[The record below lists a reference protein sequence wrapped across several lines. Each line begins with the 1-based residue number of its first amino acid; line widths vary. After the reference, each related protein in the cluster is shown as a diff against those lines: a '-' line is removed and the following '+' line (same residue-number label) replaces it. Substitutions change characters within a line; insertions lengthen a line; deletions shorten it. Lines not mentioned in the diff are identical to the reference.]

1 MQTCNAFCAVPL
13 PAPYADPCAIRPR
26 PGGISRFVMLAC
38 DLAPETLANPVAL
51 QAAITACKIRMSPEV
66 VGQKPQGSFEKKRL
80 SSCRPE
86 QIVAGEK
93 TITFRD
99 YTTDAAGQFRDFD
112 FWNTLLLN
120 PSRYLLGWLT
130 CDGVFYGFVPFT
142 LEVDEVIEDTRNG
155 QAYKEGTFT
164 IEHLGLIK
172 PTPMPPGALDLL
184 MQQLNSSCTTDNSDP
199 ELPPSFAITTV
210 TPGAEPG
217 SYLLGIPPSAV
228 GACAGPFSVALF
240 NPSNTAERPASLDV
254 FMLSASTVA
263 TPADAISVLVLGVSS
278 RPSVSFWLMGCDTE
292 VLLSLDTSLLT

>member
-38 DLAPETLANPVAL
+38 DVAPETLANPTAL
-51 QAAITACKIRMSPEV
+51 QAAIAACKIRISPEV
-66 VGQKPQGSFEKKRL
+66 VGQKPQGSFEKKHL

-120 PSRYLLGWLT
+120 PSRYNLGWLT
-130 CDGVFYGFVPFT
+130 CDGTFYGFVPFT

-172 PTPMPPGALDLL
+172 PTPMPPGAFDLL
-184 MQQLNSSCTTDNSDP
+184 MQHLNTPCAGGGG

-240 NPSNTAERPASLDV
+240 NPSNTAARPASWDV
-254 FMLSASTVA
+254 FVLSASTVA
-263 TPADAISVLVLGVSS
+263 TPTDTIPLLVVGVSS
-278 RPSVSFWLMGCDTE
+278 LASISFWLAGCDTE